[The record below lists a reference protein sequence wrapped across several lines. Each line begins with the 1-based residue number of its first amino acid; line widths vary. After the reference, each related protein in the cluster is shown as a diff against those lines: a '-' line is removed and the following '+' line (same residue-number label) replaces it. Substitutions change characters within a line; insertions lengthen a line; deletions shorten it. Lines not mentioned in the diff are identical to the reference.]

1 MGRCRFSAPRP
12 APIRPSSNSSGNRM
26 ASALGIE
33 SAADRALGLRMRADL
48 TFAAQRYGRERVWAV
63 KDPVALEYYHLRD
76 EEHAI
81 LTMLDGRT
89 SLEQLRRRCDE
100 LMAPRRITHAEL
112 HGYLATLHR
121 YGLVVADALGQGEQL
136 LLRRETAERRRRHQ
150 TLAGLLA
157 IRFRGIHPGWIL
169 DRLYPACR
177 WLFSTWMVVAAL
189 LLALSA
195 LGLIAVEFDTFRARL
210 PDFQAFLAAGNLPW
224 LLVGLAVIKLLHE
237 LGHALACRHFGSD
250 CHELG
255 VMLLVLTPT
264 LYCNVTDSWMLSNKW
279 QRMAVA
285 AAGIYV
291 ELILASAATFLW
303 WFSAPGI
310 FNSLCLNT
318 MVLCSVG
325 TVLVNGNPLLRYD
338 GYYLLSD
345 FLEIPNLS
353 AQATAAAQRLFSRW
367 CLGIAGG
374 RDRSLSRRR
383 QGVLALYAVASAA
396 YRWFVVVAVLWVLH
410 LAARPYGLGPAVVLV
425 GTMTLAGMVL
435 PAATTA
441 ARWLGNPARGRR
453 FAPLRAA
460 LSGALLMFG
469 LVLFIWLPLPMT
481 VEAPLVLEYQ
491 DALRVYVTVPGT
503 LVSCARVGEAVRRGQ
518 VVARLASPAVTLE
531 IAELTSQRDRQRL
544 FLANLEAQ
552 RLQGVVDGAQV
563 PAARTA
569 LADLDQRLTQLERD
583 AARLSLVAPVDGVVL
598 PPPNVPRES
607 DGGGKL
613 GTWTGTPLEERN
625 LGAYLQTGTLVC
637 LVGDPRKTEAVLHV
651 PQTDIEL
658 VEPGQ
663 SARMVLD
670 HLPGQVFQGS
680 VTDTA
685 KLDLKVMP
693 RELAAAGDLPS
704 RADSSGVVRPIDTW
718 YQARVAIDAPP
729 AELLARVHG
738 RTKITVASQSLG
750 WRLARWVKQTFS
762 R

>member
-1 MGRCRFSAPRP
+1 
-12 APIRPSSNSSGNRM
+12 M
-26 ASALGIE
+26 ASAPGIE
-33 SAADRALGLRMRADL
+33 STADRELGLRMRADL
-48 TFAAQRYGRERVWAV
+48 TFSAQRYGHERVWAV
-63 KDPVALEYYHLRD
+63 KDPVALEYYHLRE
-76 EEHAI
+76 EEHTI

-89 SLEQLRRRCDE
+89 SLEQLRERYDE

-121 YGLVVADALGQGEQL
+121 YGLLVADALGQGEQL
-136 LLRRETAERRRRHQ
+136 LVRRETAERRRRHQ

-157 IRFRGIHPGWIL
+157 IRFRGIHPGWLL
-169 DRLYPACR
+169 DRLYPVCG
-177 WLFSTWMVVAAL
+177 WLFSPWTVVAVM
-189 LLALSA
+189 LLAMTA
-195 LGLIAVEFDTFRARL
+195 LTLIAVEFDTFRARL
-210 PDFQAFLAAGNLPW
+210 PDYRAFLTASNLPW
-224 LLVGLAVIKLLHE
+224 LLLALTGIKVLHE
-237 LGHALACRHFGSD
+237 LGHALACRHFGSE

-255 VMLLVLTPT
+255 VMLLVFTPT
-264 LYCNVTDSWMLSNKW
+264 LYCNVSDSWMLASKW
-279 QRMAVA
+279 RRMAVA

-291 ELILASAATFLW
+291 ELMLASAATFLW

-345 FLEIPNLS
+345 WLEIPNLS
-353 AQATAAAQRLFSRW
+353 AQATAAARRLFSRW
-367 CLGIAGG
+367 FLGVHVAQQ
-374 RDRSLSRRR
+374 RSLSDRR
-383 QGVLALYAVASAA
+383 QGLLALYAVASLA
-396 YRWFVVVAVLWVLH
+396 YRWFVVIAVLWVLH
-410 LAARPYGLGPAVVLV
+410 LAARPYGLGPLVVLV

-435 PAATTA
+435 PGVSAAT
-441 ARWLGNPARGRR
+441 RWLGNPTGGRR
-453 FAPLRAA
+453 FAPLRGAVA
-460 LSGALLMFG
+460 GALVTIG
-469 LVLFIWLPLPMT
+469 LVLFVWLPLPMT

-491 DALRVYVTVPGT
+491 GAERVYVTVPGT
-503 LVSCARVGEAVRRGQ
+503 LKSGVQVGEVVRRGQ
-518 VVARLASPAVTLE
+518 ELARLDNAKVTLE

-552 RLQGVVDGAQV
+552 RLQGVTDGAQV

-569 LADLDQRLTQLERD
+569 LADLDQRLVQLEHD
-583 AARLSLVAPVDGVVL
+583 ASRLSIVAPADGVVL

-607 DGGGKL
+607 SETDKL
-613 GTWTGTPLEERN
+613 TTWTGTPLEERN

-637 LVGDPRKTEAVLHV
+637 LIGDPHETGAVLHV

-663 SARMVLD
+663 AARIVLD
-670 HLPGQVFQGS
+670 HLPGQVFHGS

-704 RADSSGVVRPIDTW
+704 RADSGGVARPLDTW
-718 YQARVAIDAPP
+718 YQALVALDAPP

-738 RTKITVASQSLG
+738 RAKISVASRSLG
-750 WRLARWVKQTFS
+750 WRLARWAKQTFS